1 MYSNYGE
8 IENPFARYGGEE
20 PPLRKMIGNRFKKRN
35 AYEDENF
42 MYVNCASWYV
52 GIYFGSNEH
61 PCCKTFLPI
70 LKQFYNEANSG
81 DKQIEIVYVS
91 YDLDYL

>member
-1 MYSNYGE
+1 MILRVDLLLKFLREFLKISHIESKFRNWKKAAFNWTSLINKMYSNYGE

-42 MYVNCASWYV
+42 MYVNCAS
-52 GIYFGSNEH
+52 
-61 PCCKTFLPI
+61 
-70 LKQFYNEANSG
+70 
-81 DKQIEIVYVS
+81 
-91 YDLDYL
+91 